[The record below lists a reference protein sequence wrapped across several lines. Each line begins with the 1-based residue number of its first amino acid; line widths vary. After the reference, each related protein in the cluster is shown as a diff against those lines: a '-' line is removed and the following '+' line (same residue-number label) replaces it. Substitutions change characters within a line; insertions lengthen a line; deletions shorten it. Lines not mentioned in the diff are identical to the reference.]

1 MLLFLYFVY
10 MYTNLVVEI
19 LFIIIT
25 TSESLT
31 STHHAH
37 LTTSHFPFSES

>member
-37 LTTSHFPFSES
+37 LTTSHFPFNES